1 MGCVEDHLTPL
12 GASFLYLEE
21 PTTVMHVGSVLV
33 LEPGPDGFDGDRF
46 TELVASRVAIASRYR
61 QKVRE
66 LPGRIA
72 SPFWVDAADFDLTYH
87 VRHSA
92 LPRPGNQDQLEEFVA
107 RILSRPLDRAHPLWE
122 LYIVEGLE
130 GGRVAI
136 VTKTHQAVV
145 DGIAAVDIA
154 QLLLDDDPDVRP
166 EPPPRLEPRREPTN
180 LELMA
185 STAFEV
191 VARPNRWGG
200 LVVGSLADMA
210 ALAGRVLCQTRNVA
224 TAVARTATDPAPT
237 SPLNVRVGVARRVR
251 FLGIP
256 LETFRTA
263 RDDYQRLREAR
274 DCTVT
279 DVILTVLTGALR
291 SWLQSRGEPVSGTA
305 RVRAL
310 VPVSVSERD
319 GDVGFGNSVRA
330 CFIDLPVGEPNP
342 VMRLEQVTFQM
353 RQQVRGGRAIG
364 ARALSDIAGFAPTT
378 LHHLGAQLGNAA
390 SRRFFNL
397 VITNVPGPQHPL
409 WVAGSRM
416 VVSYPVIPLA
426 LGQALAVGLTSYDGT
441 VGLGLNGDRGAMHD
455 LDAFSDYVREA
466 LIELSDVLAAEAGDA
481 TWTAPEEPEE
491 GDGVGST
498 RVYLGLGE
506 QGLATLAATGR
517 VEPGSV
523 RASAVTATVR
533 AAFPSDD
540 EEEREYDALLIAAEM
555 VAADAPGG
563 RVVVAAADVD
573 PATVEEVAAGGAYDG
588 YEVRLSTPV
597 TVDQVVAL
605 HAAEPGSNE
614 DDELL
619 WYHVSELSRLAAG
632 EI

>member
-1 MGCVEDHLTPL
+1 MDDHLSPL

-33 LEPGPDGFDGDRF
+33 LETGPEGFDEARF
-46 TELVASRVAIASRYR
+46 TRLVAGRVALAPRYR

-72 SPFWVDAADFDLTYH
+72 SPFWVDAADFDLSYH

-92 LPRPGNQDQLEEFVA
+92 LPRPGNQEQLEEFVA

-166 EPPPRLEPRREPTN
+166 GQVPEPEPRREPTD
-180 LELMA
+180 LELVA
-185 STAFEV
+185 ATALDV
-191 VARPNRWGG
+191 VGRPSRWAG
-200 LVVGSLADMA
+200 LVAGSVAEVA
-210 ALAGRVLCQTRNVA
+210 SAAGRVLCQTRNVA
-224 TAVARTATDPAPT
+224 TAVARSATDPAPT
-237 SPLNVRVGVARRVR
+237 SPLNVKVGVARRVS
-251 FLGIP
+251 FLAVD
-256 LETFRTA
+256 LKEFRAA
-263 RDDYQRLREAR
+263 RDNYQRLREAR

-279 DVILTVLTGALR
+279 DVILTVITGALR
-291 SWLQSRGEPVSGTA
+291 SWLQGRGEPVHGAA

-310 VPVSVSERD
+310 VPVSVAERG

-330 CFIDLPVGEPNP
+330 CFVDLPVGEPNP

-409 WVAGSRM
+409 WVAGCRM
-416 VVSYPVIPLA
+416 VVSYPIIPLA
-426 LGQALAVGLTSYDGT
+426 LGQALSMGLTSYDGT
-441 VGLGLNGDRGAMHD
+441 VGLGLNGDRAAMHD
-455 LDAFSDYVREA
+455 LEAYPEYLRAALLELSEA
-466 LIELSDVLAAEAGDA
+466 LAEEAADTG
-481 TWTAPEEPEE
+481 WTQE
-491 GDGVGST
+491 GTVGMT
-498 RVYLGLGE
+498 RVYLSLGE
-506 QGLATLAATGR
+506 EGLARLAERGYVDAG
-517 VEPGSV
+517 EI
-523 RASAVTATVR
+523 RAAAVTPTVR
-533 AAFPSDD
+533 AAFPEDD
-540 EEEREYDALLIAAEM
+540 EEELEYDALLIAAEM
-555 VAADAPGG
+555 VAADAPNN
-563 RVVVAAADVD
+563 RIVVAAADVAPPD
-573 PATVEEVAAGGAYDG
+573 VTEVADAGDFDG
-588 YEVRLSTPV
+588 YEVRLAAPV
-597 TVDQVVAL
+597 ALDQVVSL
-605 HAAEPGSNE
+605 HAAEPGAGE
-614 DDELL
+614 EDELL
-619 WYHVSELSRLAAG
+619 WYAPSELGRLAAG
-632 EI
+632 ES

>member
-1 MGCVEDHLTPL
+1 MGCVEDHLSPL

-33 LEPGPDGFDGDRF
+33 LDPGPDGFDADRF
-46 TELVASRVAIASRYR
+46 TRLVASRVAIASRYR

-72 SPFWVDAADFDLTYH
+72 TPFWVDAADFDLTYH

-92 LPRPGNQDQLEEFVA
+92 LPRPGNQEQLEEFVA
-107 RILSRPLDRAHPLWE
+107 RTLSRRLDRAHPLWE
-122 LYIVEGLE
+122 LYMVEGLE

-166 EPPPRLEPRREPTN
+166 GPAPEIEAKREPTD
-180 LELMA
+180 LELLAATALDVVGRPSRWA
-185 STAFEV
+185 S
-191 VARPNRWGG
+191 
-200 LVVGSLADMA
+200 LVVGSVADLASA
-210 ALAGRVLCQTRNVA
+210 AGRVLCQTRSVA
-224 TAVARTATDPAPT
+224 SAVARTATDPAPN

-251 FLGIP
+251 FMRIP
-256 LETFRTA
+256 LQSFRVA
-263 RDDYQRLREAR
+263 RDDYQRLRGAR
-274 DCTVT
+274 DCSVT

-291 SWLQSRGEPVSGTA
+291 SWLQSRGEPVHATA

-330 CFIDLPVGEPNP
+330 CFVDLPVGEPNP
-342 VMRLEQVTFQM
+342 MMRLEQVTFQM
-353 RQQVRGGRAIG
+353 RQQVRGGRAVG

-397 VITNVPGPQHPL
+397 VVTNVPGPQHPL

-426 LGQALAVGLTSYDGT
+426 LGQALTVGLTSYDGT
-441 VGLGLNGDRGAMHD
+441 VGLGLNGDRAAMHD
-455 LDAFSDYVREA
+455 LDAFPDYVRDA
-466 LIELSDVLAAEAGDA
+466 LTELSEALAAEAADA
-481 TWTAPEEPEE
+481 GWTGAEE
-491 GDGVGST
+491 DGVRTT
-498 RVYLGLGE
+498 RVYLALGE
-506 QGLATLAATGR
+506 AGLASLSSEGR
-517 VEPGSV
+517 LEPGSV
-523 RASAVTATVR
+523 RASAVTDTVR
-533 AAFPSDD
+533 AAFPDEA

-555 VAADAPGG
+555 ITAEHPQG
-563 RVVVAAADVD
+563 RVAVAAADVSS
-573 PATVEEVAAGGAYDG
+573 AAIEEVAAAGPFDG
-588 YEVRLSTPV
+588 YEVRLTRPV

-605 HAAEPGSNE
+605 HAAEDGAAS

-619 WYHVSELSRLAAG
+619 WYDISELRRLAAR

>member
-1 MGCVEDHLTPL
+1 MEDHLTPL

-33 LEPGPDGFDGDRF
+33 LDPGPDGFDTQRF
-46 TELVASRVAIASRYR
+46 TALVGSRVAGASRYR

-66 LPGRIA
+66 MPARVA
-72 SPFWVDAADFDLTYH
+72 SPFWVDAADFDLSYH

-154 QLLLDDDPDVRP
+154 QLLLDDDPDIRP
-166 EPPPRLEPRREPTN
+166 EPAPELEPKREPSD
-180 LELMA
+180 LELLVGSA
-185 STAFEV
+185 IDVA
-191 VARPNRWGG
+191 ARPNRWAG
-200 LVVGSLADMA
+200 LVVGGLAEMA
-210 ALAGRVLCQTRNVA
+210 TVARRVLCQTRSVA

-237 SPLNVRVGVARRVR
+237 SPLNVRVGVARRNR
-251 FLGIP
+251 FLGVP
-256 LETFRTA
+256 LQTFRAA
-263 RDDYQRLREAR
+263 RDDYQQLRGAR

-279 DVILTVLTGALR
+279 DVILTALTGALR
-291 SWLQSRGEPVSGTA
+291 TWLQSRGEPVHGTA

-330 CFIDLPVGEPNP
+330 CFVDLPVGEPDP

-353 RQQVRGGRAIG
+353 RQQVRGGRAVG

-416 VVSYPVIPLA
+416 IVSYPVIPLA
-426 LGQALAVGLTSYDGT
+426 LGQALSIGLTSYDGT
-441 VGLGLNGDRGAMHD
+441 VGIGLNGDRAAMHD
-455 LDAFSDYVREA
+455 LDAFPDHITDALTELSEA
-466 LIELSDVLAAEAGDA
+466 LAVEAADTGWVPEQEDDVR
-481 TWTAPEEPEE
+481 
-491 GDGVGST
+491 SR
-498 RVYLGLGE
+498 RVYLALGAK
-506 QGLATLAATGR
+506 GLARLVADGR
-517 VEPGSV
+517 LEAGSV
-523 RASAVTATVR
+523 RAATVTQTVR
-533 AAFPSDD
+533 AALRDEDD
-540 EEEREYDALLIAAEM
+540 EELEYDALLIAAEM
-555 VAADAPGG
+555 VAADDPGG
-563 RVVVAAADVD
+563 RVVVAAADLD
-573 PATVEEVAAGGAYDG
+573 QDELEELPPGGGFDG
-588 YEVRLSTPV
+588 YEVRLTQAIPRERIAS
-597 TVDQVVAL
+597 L
-605 HAAEPGSNE
+605 HAAEQGAAE
-614 DDELL
+614 DDELS
-619 WYHVSELSRLAAG
+619 WYDVSELARLAAG

>member
-1 MGCVEDHLTPL
+1 MEDHLSPL

-33 LEPGPDGFDGDRF
+33 LQPGPQGFDSDRL
-46 TELVASRVAIASRYR
+46 TQLVASRVAGASRYR

-87 VRHSA
+87 VRFSA
-92 LPRPGNQDQLEEFVA
+92 LPRPGTPEQLEEFVA

-122 LYIVEGLE
+122 LYVVEGLE

-166 EPPPRLEPRREPTN
+166 DPVPEIDPKREPTD
-180 LELMA
+180 LELLA
-185 STAFEV
+185 GTAIDI
-191 VARPNRWGG
+191 VARPNRWAG
-200 LVVGSLADMA
+200 LVVGSVAEVATMTK
-210 ALAGRVLCQTRNVA
+210 RVLCQTRNVA

-251 FLGIP
+251 FMAVP
-256 LETFRTA
+256 LDSFRA
-263 RDDYQRLREAR
+263 VRDDYQRLREAR

-291 SWLQSRGEPVSGTA
+291 TWLQSRGEPVHGAA

-319 GDVGFGNSVRA
+319 GDVGFGSSVRA
-330 CFIDLPVGEPNP
+330 CFVDLPVGEPNP

-353 RQQVRGGRAIG
+353 RQQVRGGRAVG

-397 VITNVPGPQHPL
+397 VVTNVPGPQHPL

-416 VVSYPVIPLA
+416 IVSYPVIPLA

-441 VGLGLNGDRGAMHD
+441 VGVGLNGDRGAMHD
-455 LDAFSDYVREA
+455 LDAFTEYLGDALTELSEA
-466 LIELSDVLAAEAGDA
+466 LTAEVGDPG
-481 TWTAPEEPEE
+481 WTEPKEPA
-491 GDGVGST
+491 VRAT
-498 RVYLGLGE
+498 RVYLALGAAGLSA
-506 QGLATLAATGR
+506 LADAGR
-517 VEPGSV
+517 LEPGAV
-523 RASAVTATVR
+523 RASAVTKTVR

-540 EEEREYDALLIAAEM
+540 EEELEYDAMLIAAEM
-555 VAADAPGG
+555 LGEQEPGG
-563 RVVVAAADVD
+563 RIVVAAADL
-573 PATVEEVAAGGAYDG
+573 PAAEVREVSGAGAYDG
-588 YEVRLSTPV
+588 YEVALGAV
-597 TVDQVVAL
+597 TVDRVVAL
-605 HAAEPGSNE
+605 HVADPGAAA
-614 DDELL
+614 DDELS
-619 WYHVSELSRLAAG
+619 WYDASELHRLAAG
-632 EI
+632 QS

>member
-1 MGCVEDHLTPL
+1 MGCVEDHLSPL

-33 LEPGPDGFDGDRF
+33 LEPGPDGFDGERF
-46 TELVASRVAIASRYR
+46 IELVASRVAIASRYR

-87 VRHSA
+87 VRNSA

-166 EPPPRLEPRREPTN
+166 APPPPHEPKREPTD
-180 LELMA
+180 LELLA
-185 STAFEV
+185 STALDV
-191 VARPNRWGG
+191 VGRPNRWGG
-200 LVVGSLADMA
+200 LVVGSLADLA
-210 ALAGRVLCQTRNVA
+210 SAAGRVLCQTRNVA

-251 FLGIP
+251 FMGIP
-256 LETFRTA
+256 LETFRMA
-263 RDDYQRLREAR
+263 RDDYQHLRGAR

-291 SWLQSRGEPVSGTA
+291 SWLQSRGEPVHGTA

-330 CFIDLPVGEPNP
+330 CFVDLPVGEPNP

-455 LDAFSDYVREA
+455 LDAFPQYVRDA
-466 LIELSDVLAAEAGDA
+466 LTELSDALAAEAADA
-481 TWTAPEEPEE
+481 GWTRTAE
-491 GDGVGST
+491 GDEVRAT
-498 RVYLGLGE
+498 RGYLALGE
-506 QGLATLAATGR
+506 QGLQSLAAAGR
-517 VEPGSV
+517 IEPDAV
-523 RASAVTATVR
+523 RVAGVTDTVR
-533 AAFPSDD
+533 AAFPGDD

-555 VAADAPGG
+555 LAADHPGE
-563 RVVVAAADVD
+563 RVVIAAADLE
-573 PATVEEVAAGGAYDG
+573 PSGFEEVSAGGAYDG
-588 YEVRLSTPV
+588 YEVRLTEPV
-597 TVDQVVAL
+597 PLQRVVAL
-605 HAAEPGSNE
+605 HAAEPGAGA

-619 WYHVSELSRLAAG
+619 WYDVSELGRLAAG